1 MQSCSISCN
10 TLATIDVLE
19 TEIDIDIERRCYG
32 KILPLMASLP
42 LRLVVVDAVGVGE
55 SFEYGVVDLVAAVVF
70 VFVVVDAV
78 VVAIDSVVVAIDSVV
93 VAIVVDGS
101 VAVNHKSK
109 TQRSYK
115 SVPLIVASACTFI
128 VNTDLSASWEN
139 FDAELGRIRNRPL
152 YRLRHMK
159 RRTSSNGSGS
169 QKYFREYPGN
179 DSPSYS
185 YSMTLYNEGLKRL
198 KVFCFAES

>member
-1 MQSCSISCN
+1 M
-10 TLATIDVLE
+10 
-19 TEIDIDIERRCYG
+19 RHCYG
-32 KILPLMASLP
+32 KILPLMAGLP
-42 LRLVVVDAVGVGE
+42 LGLVVVDAVGVGE

-70 VFVVVDAV
+70 VFVFVVVVDAV

-115 SVPLIVASACTFI
+115 SVPLIVASACTSI
-128 VNTDLSASWEN
+128 ENTDLSASWEK
-139 FDAELGRIRNRPL
+139 FDAELGRIRNRPA
-152 YRLRHMK
+152 YRFRHMK
-159 RRTSSNGSGS
+159 RRASSNGCGA
-169 QKYFREYPGN
+169 QKYFEEYPGN

-185 YSMTLYNEGLKRL
+185 
-198 KVFCFAES
+198 